1 MFKEKKVWLPLFLR
15 TNDLIDY
22 WHSAYNGLYLI
33 DNRYQ
38 FTSTAFISTS
48 ADYFYR
54 NESFLSIFTA
64 IVALQFLRVK
74 LWFEISFSAMDDTN
88 YQKFLLDVHEKF
100 AFEDLE
106 RSGEIPFDDANRYVR
121 TINFNRHQN
130 R

>member
-1 MFKEKKVWLPLFLR
+1 MITDSNLRQLPLSVLQ
-15 TNDLIDY
+15 LITSIGVNY
-22 WHSAYNGLYLI
+22 F
-33 DNRYQ
+33 YQ
-38 FTSTAFISTS
+38 F
-48 ADYFYR
+48 
-54 NESFLSIFTA
+54 FTA
-64 IVALQFLRVK
+64 IVALQSLRVK
-74 LWFEISFSAMDDTN
+74 LWFEISLTAMDDTN

>member
-1 MFKEKKVWLPLFLR
+1 MQVYSPLFLR
-15 TNDLIDY
+15 MDDLINY
-22 WHSAYNGLYLI
+22 WRSAYNSLYLI

-54 NESFLSIFTA
+54 NVSVLSIFHCNSS
-64 IVALQFLRVK
+64 LQSLRVK
-74 LWFEISFSAMDDTN
+74 LWFEISFSTMDDTN